1 LASDLVRRKLTRVFD
16 GLDVDGSK
24 VLERRDFELLAKRYA
39 EYNDWPEDS
48 EQSQSMEAFL
58 MMWWDMLEA
67 HCDANGDGRLTP
79 DEFIEAFDARDDD
92 AIDGGAAV
100 IFDAFDTDR
109 SGTISVEEYRR
120 FLLIYGM
127 DASQADEDFAR
138 LDSDADGALTREE
151 FSEIMLQ
158 YFRSEDPDERGNFLF
173 AEH

>member
-1 LASDLVRRKLTRVFD
+1 MARPKGTNFD
-16 GLDVDGSK
+16 ADDNK
-24 VLERRDFELLAKRYA
+24 VLECRDFELLAKRYA
-39 EYNDWPEDS
+39 EHNAWPEDS
-48 EQSQSMEAFL
+48 EQSQNMHAFL
-58 MMWWDMLEA
+58 LMWWEMLEA

-79 DEFIEAFDARDDD
+79 HEFIEASDARDDA
-92 AIDGGAAV
+92 AIDGGGAV

-120 FLLIYGM
+120 FLLIYSM
-127 DASQADEDFAR
+127 DASHADEDFAR
-138 LDSDADGALTREE
+138 LDSDADGALTRDE